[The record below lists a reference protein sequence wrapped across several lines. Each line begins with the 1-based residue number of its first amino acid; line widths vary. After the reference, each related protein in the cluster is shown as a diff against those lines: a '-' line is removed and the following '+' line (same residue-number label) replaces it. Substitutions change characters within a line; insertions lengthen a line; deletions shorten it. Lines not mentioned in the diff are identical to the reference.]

1 MTDPSKWKTP
11 EDWTD
16 RIVDVVD
23 DDLARVAFEEII
35 RAAQRA
41 AFDEARSV
49 VGAQHPDLFNTEHDR
64 GYIDALADTED
75 AIRARRDELLGKP
88 VEGE

>member
-1 MTDPSKWKTP
+1 MTDPSDWKTP

-41 AFDEARSV
+41 AFDEAIATIRRT
-49 VGAQHPDLFNTEHDR
+49 GEKIALTD
-64 GYIDALADTED
+64 DAVTARLITAESMLH
-75 AIRARRDELLGKP
+75 AIEVSARRDELLGDDK
-88 VEGE
+88 